1 MGNSLLAVE
10 GVHDATFFGLLLAEH
25 GFTKVV
31 NVSDV
36 PAVWQKLIPSNFP
49 VNDRLDHVVHYPD
62 MYIHPQRADTSV
74 AILVAQGQSL
84 IKDELKD
91 AIGILRLELI
101 DKIAICV
108 DADLDAANAFTEIT
122 SIFSDVN
129 TWGLQEGVLRG
140 ALKIP
145 EQPSTF
151 SEGAIS
157 LAGFVF
163 PNNTSEGALETLLL
177 DLADERF
184 PEISKRSSSFII
196 EVNAAHDASDKLM
209 KTFRK
214 GGNRFKTH
222 AAIVSNFLRP
232 GSNLAVAIEQ
242 CSWLPNS
249 EHSSLVRV
257 REFVG
262 DFVR

>member
-25 GFTKVV
+25 GFTKVASV
-31 NVSDV
+31 NDV

-62 MYIHPQRADTSV
+62 MYVHPQRANASV

-84 IKDELKD
+84 IKDELID
-91 AIGILRLELI
+91 AIGILRLDLI

-108 DADLDAANAFTEIT
+108 DADLDAANAFAEIAN
-122 SIFSDVN
+122 IFSDVN
-129 TWGLQEGVLRG
+129 TWGLQQGVLKD
-140 ALKIP
+140 ALMIP
-145 EQPSTF
+145 GQPSTF
-151 SEGAIS
+151 SDGAIS
-157 LAGFVF
+157 LGGFIF
-163 PNNTSEGALETLLL
+163 PDNVSAGALETLLI

-184 PEISKRSSSFII
+184 TEISKRSSSFII
-196 EVNAAHDASDKLM
+196 EVDAAHDASDKLM
-209 KTFRK
+209 KKFRK
-214 GGNRFKTH
+214 GGNRFKTQ
-222 AAIVSNFLRP
+222 ASIVSNFLRP

-242 CSWLPNS
+242 CGWLPDG
-249 EHSSLVRV
+249 EHSGLVRV

>member
-1 MGNSLLAVE
+1 MGNSLLVVE

-31 NVSDV
+31 DVGDV
-36 PAVWQKLIPSNFP
+36 PAVWQRLIPSKFP

-62 MYIHPQRADTSV
+62 MYIHPQRANNSV

-91 AIGILRLELI
+91 AIGILRLDLI

-108 DADLDAANAFTEIT
+108 DADLDAANAFTEVVAT
-122 SIFSDVN
+122 FSDVN
-129 TWGLQEGVLRG
+129 DWGLEQGVLTE
-140 ALKIP
+140 ALKLP
-145 EQPSTF
+145 DQPSTF
-151 SEGAIS
+151 SNSAIS
-157 LAGFVF
+157 LGAFVF
-163 PNNTSEGALETLLL
+163 PNNASAGALETLLI
-177 DLADERF
+177 DLANEHF
-184 PEISKRSSSFII
+184 PEISKRSSTFVAEID
-196 EVNAAHDASDKLM
+196 AAHDVSDKLM
-209 KTFRK
+209 KKFRK
-214 GGNRFKTH
+214 GGNRLKTH

-242 CSWLPNS
+242 CGWLPGH
-249 EHSSLVRV
+249 EHDSLVRV
-257 REFVG
+257 RGFVG